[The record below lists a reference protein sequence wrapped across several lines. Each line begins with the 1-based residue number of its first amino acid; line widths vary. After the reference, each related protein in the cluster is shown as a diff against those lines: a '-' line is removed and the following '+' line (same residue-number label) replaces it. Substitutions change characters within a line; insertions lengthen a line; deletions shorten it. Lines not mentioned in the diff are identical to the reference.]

1 MQWKEL
7 KANQNEKHGNYKI
20 AVSHHKGGSCQE
32 LELVTLPFLIEVFEK
47 DRFWIVGSWEM
58 LKLRCKKRDSV

>member
-47 DRFWIVGSWEM
+47 DRF
-58 LKLRCKKRDSV
+58 